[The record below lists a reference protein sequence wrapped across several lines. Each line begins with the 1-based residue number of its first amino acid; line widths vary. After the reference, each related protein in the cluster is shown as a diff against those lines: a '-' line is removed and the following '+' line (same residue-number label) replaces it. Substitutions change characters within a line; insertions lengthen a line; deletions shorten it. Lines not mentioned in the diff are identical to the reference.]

1 MQPFQDI
8 PADDKDACNEKIR
21 TAENDDVKQN
31 GGVIILWRGKIGHE

>member
-8 PADDKDACNEKIR
+8 PTDDKDVCSEKIH

-31 GGVIILWRGKIGHE
+31 GGVIILM